1 MHYTCSTMRS
11 ALHSRIQKSLKS
23 NDLEI
28 LTSVERRDPDLL
40 KRIENFRRE
49 KLLEYESLEM
59 STDDILYQIKMNPL
73 VRAQFRKDP
82 TRQSIHENV
91 QLDLIKQIYPDSYKL
106 PAAKKGTYLSNFK
119 MMTDH
124 PRPEDA
130 TKTLDLF
137 VPSKNMYGV
146 LKYSTTEGGAQDN
159 QYNDVKKFIKEM
171 IGYHTQNKE
180 AQEKFVFY
188 LDGPYYSEKRLKGL
202 VDLIPPH
209 LTESSKITIG
219 SCDKMENNSIS

>member
-1 MHYTCSTMRS
+1 MKS
-11 ALHSRIQKSLKS
+11 ALYSRTQQLLKN
-23 NDLEI
+23 NDFEI
-28 LTSVERRDPDLL
+28 LKSVERRDPDLL
-40 KRIENFRRE
+40 KRIENFKHE
-49 KLLEYESLEM
+49 KLLEYENLEM
-59 STDDILYQIKMNPL
+59 STDDILEQIKMNPL
-73 VRAQFRKDP
+73 VRSHFRKDP

-106 PAAKKGTYLSNFK
+106 PAAKKGTYFSNFK
-119 MMTDH
+119 MMSEH
-124 PRPEDA
+124 PRPEDS

-171 IGYHTQNKE
+171 IGYFTQNKE
-180 AQEKFVFY
+180 APEKFVFY

-202 VDLIPPH
+202 VDMIPSH
-209 LTESSKITIG
+209 LTESSRITIG
-219 SCDKMENNSIS
+219 SCEKMENNSIS

>member
-1 MHYTCSTMRS
+1 MIMKS
-11 ALHSRIQKSLKS
+11 ALYSRIQQSLKA

-28 LTSVERRDPDLL
+28 LKSVERKDPDLL

-73 VRAQFRKDP
+73 VRSQFRKDP

-137 VPSKNMYGV
+137 VPSMNMYGV

-171 IGYHTQNKE
+171 IGYHSQNKE
-180 AQEKFVFY
+180 APEKFIFY

-202 VDLIPPH
+202 VDLVPPEMME
-209 LTESSKITIG
+209 TSKIMIG
-219 SCDKMENNSIS
+219 SCESQINNQQ